1 MTCSYFSKIGIG
13 GLFLRKINPS
23 FWEMK
28 KNSEM
33 KSLKLKKKKLNKT
46 EKQKHLLHARS
57 YAKILLRL
65 NFFFTLK
72 YFEKSEHN

>member
-1 MTCSYFSKIGIG
+1 
-13 GLFLRKINPS
+13 
-23 FWEMK
+23 MK

>member
-1 MTCSYFSKIGIG
+1 
-13 GLFLRKINPS
+13 
-23 FWEMK
+23 MK
-28 KNSEM
+28 KKWDE
-33 KSLKLKKKKLNKT
+33 KFEIEKKKLNKT